1 MLTITACLK
10 ILKKPLDFC
19 IPLVIYFW
27 YAKGGDGLE
36 HKKMGRPTDNPKGTQ
51 IAVRLDNQT
60 LKILD
65 TYCEREKVTRAEGVR
80 VAIRKLEKE

>member
-1 MLTITACLK
+1 
-10 ILKKPLDFC
+10 
-19 IPLVIYFW
+19 
-27 YAKGGDGLE
+27 
-36 HKKMGRPTDNPKGTQ
+36 MGRPTDNPKETQ

-65 TYCEREKVTRAEGVR
+65 TYCERAKVTRAEGVR